1 MNCSQF
7 GEVAHDVDRAGALAG
22 PLWVETISHAD
33 ECPSCSSVLDRVR
46 ALNAALRGLAEQDRG
61 ALPSAQV
68 EAALRTIFRQRR
80 AMQVHARAWRRWI
93 WAGAAAVIVAAVL
106 IVLTL
111 RPGAK
116 LGTPLAAHAP
126 ARTNSPAIQPPTATQ
141 PREQAQAVPQQSAGE
156 NTLNSPRPAQDSDAE
171 SAEDFV
177 PLPDSLPLLPAEEA
191 SVVRVR
197 MRRGSL
203 NAFGLQINEER
214 AADLIQVEFLVAED
228 GTPRAV
234 RYVR

>member
-7 GEVAHDVDRAGALAG
+7 GEVAHDVDRAGARAG
-22 PLWVETISHAD
+22 PLWVEAISHAG
-33 ECPSCSSVLDRVR
+33 ECPSCSSLLDQVR
-46 ALNAALRGLAEQDRG
+46 TLNAALRELAEQDRG
-61 ALPSAQV
+61 ALASAQA

-93 WAGAAAVIVAAVL
+93 WAGAAAVIVAAAL
-106 IVLTL
+106 AGLTL

-116 LGTPLAAHAP
+116 PATPLAAHAP
-126 ARTNSPAIQPPTATQ
+126 AQTNSPAIQPPTATPPQ
-141 PREQAQAVPQQSAGE
+141 DQAQAVPQQGAA
-156 NTLNSPRPAQDSDAE
+156 NPLNSPKPAQDSDAE
-171 SAEDFV
+171 SAGDFV

-203 NAFGLQINEER
+203 NAFGLQVNEER

>member
-7 GEVAHDVDRAGALAG
+7 GEVVHDIDRAGALAG
-22 PLWVETISHAD
+22 PLWIEAISHAD
-33 ECPSCSSVLDRVR
+33 ECPSCSSLLDQVR
-46 ALNAALRGLAEQDRG
+46 TLNAALRELAEQDHD
-61 ALPSAQV
+61 ALASAQAEV
-68 EAALRTIFRQRR
+68 ALRTIFRQRR

-106 IVLTL
+106 IGLTL

-116 LGTPLAAHAP
+116 PATPLAAHAP
-126 ARTNSPAIQPPTATQ
+126 AQTNSPAIQPPSATPPQ
-141 PREQAQAVPQQSAGE
+141 QQAQAVPQQSTGE
-156 NTLNSPRPAQDSDAE
+156 NTLNSPKPAQDSDAE
-171 SAEDFV
+171 SAGDFV

-203 NAFGLQINEER
+203 NAFGLQVNEER

>member
-7 GEVAHDVDRAGALAG
+7 GELVHDVDRAGALAG
-22 PLWVETISHAD
+22 PLWVEAISHAD
-33 ECPSCSSVLDRVR
+33 ECPSCSSLLDQVR
-46 ALNAALRGLAEQDRG
+46 TLNAAMRELAGQDRG
-61 ALPSAQV
+61 ALASAQA
-68 EAALRTIFRQRR
+68 ETALRTIFRQRR

-93 WAGAAAVIVAAVL
+93 WAGAAAVSVATVL
-106 IVLTL
+106 TVLTL

-116 LGTPLAAHAP
+116 PVIPVAAHAP
-126 ARTNSPAIQPPTATQ
+126 AQTNSPAIQPPTATPPQ
-141 PREQAQAVPQQSAGE
+141 EQAQAVPQQGAA
-156 NTLNSPRPAQDSDAE
+156 NPLNSPKPAQDSDTE
-171 SAEDFV
+171 SAGDFV

-203 NAFGLQINEER
+203 NAFGLQVNEER

>member
-7 GEVAHDVDRAGALAG
+7 GEVAHDVDRAGALPG
-22 PLWVETISHAD
+22 PLWVEAISHAD
-33 ECPSCSSVLDRVR
+33 ECPSCSSLLDHVR
-46 ALNAALRGLAEQDRG
+46 TLNAALRELAEQDRG
-61 ALPSAQV
+61 ALASAQV

-93 WAGAAAVIVAAVL
+93 WAGAAAVIVAAAL
-106 IVLTL
+106 TLLTL

-116 LGTPLAAHAP
+116 PATSLAAHAP
-126 ARTNSPAIQPPTATQ
+126 AQANSPAIQPPTATQ
-141 PREQAQAVPQQSAGE
+141 PQEQAQTVPQEGAG
-156 NTLNSPRPAQDSDAE
+156 NPLNSPKPAQDSDTE
-171 SAEDFV
+171 SAGNFV

-203 NAFGLQINEER
+203 NAFGLQVNEER

>member
-7 GEVAHDVDRAGALAG
+7 GEVVHDVDRAGALAG
-22 PLWVETISHAD
+22 PLWVEAISHAD
-33 ECPSCSSVLDRVR
+33 ECPSCSSLLDQVR
-46 ALNAALRGLAEQDRG
+46 TLNAAMRELAEQDRG
-61 ALPSAQV
+61 ALASAQA
-68 EAALRTIFRQRR
+68 ETALRTIFRQRR

-93 WAGAAAVIVAAVL
+93 WAGAAAVIVATVL
-106 IVLTL
+106 TMLTL

-116 LGTPLAAHAP
+116 PATPLAAHAP
-126 ARTNSPAIQPPTATQ
+126 AQANSPAIQPPTATP
-141 PREQAQAVPQQSAGE
+141 PRDQAQTVPQQGAG
-156 NTLNSPRPAQDSDAE
+156 NTLNSPKPAQDSDTE
-171 SAEDFV
+171 SAQDFV

-203 NAFGLQINEER
+203 NAFGLQVNEER

>member
-7 GEVAHDVDRAGALAG
+7 GEVVHDVDRAGALAG
-22 PLWVETISHAD
+22 PPWVEVISHAG
-33 ECPSCSSVLDRVR
+33 ECPSCSSLLDQVR
-46 ALNAALRGLAEQDRG
+46 ALNAALRELAERDRG
-61 ALPSAQV
+61 ALASAQA
-68 EAALRTIFRQRR
+68 EGALRTIFRQRR
-80 AMQVHARAWRRWI
+80 AMQVHAQAWRRWI
-93 WAGAAAVIVAAVL
+93 WAGAAAVIVSAVL
-106 IVLTL
+106 AVLTL

-116 LGTPLAAHAP
+116 SATPLAAHAP
-126 ARTNSPAIQPPTATQ
+126 AQTNSPAIQPPAATPPQ
-141 PREQAQAVPQQSAGE
+141 GQAQNVPQEGAG
-156 NTLNSPRPAQDSDAE
+156 NPLNSPEPAQDSDTE
-171 SAEDFV
+171 SAQGFV

-203 NAFGLQINEER
+203 NAFGLQVNEER

>member
-1 MNCSQF
+1 M
-7 GEVAHDVDRAGALAG
+7 R
-22 PLWVETISHAD
+22 T
-33 ECPSCSSVLDRVR
+33 
-46 ALNAALRGLAEQDRG
+46 LNAALRELAEQDRG
-61 ALPSAQV
+61 ALASAQA
-68 EAALRTIFRQRR
+68 EAALRTIFRQWR

-106 IVLTL
+106 TVLTL
-111 RPGAK
+111 RPGVK
-116 LGTPLAAHAP
+116 PVTPVAAHAP
-126 ARTNSPAIQPPTATQ
+126 AQTNSSAIQPPTATQ
-141 PREQAQAVPQQSAGE
+141 PQEQAQAVPPQGAG
-156 NTLNSPRPAQDSDAE
+156 NLLNSPKPAQDSDTE
-171 SAEDFV
+171 SAGDFV
-177 PLPDSLPLLPAEEA
+177 PLPDSLPLLPAEEG

-203 NAFGLQINEER
+203 NAFGLQVNEER